1 MRRIFIAILCLL
13 AVVPVASAKNSRIL
27 KVLPEFLDADGK
39 NAIAPSLYE
48 RDAYQA
54 HLRKHP
60 ELRSGLGFFVQWKG
74 KKHQN
79 LKMRVEMRG
88 VYGSQMKF
96 RIVEE
101 PVQKEGWFSTWSMVK
116 FTGEDYQ
123 QFGDLIAW
131 RVTLRDGDEVI
142 SEQKSFLW

>member
-1 MRRIFIAILCLL
+1 MRRFLIVILCLL
-13 AVVPVASAKNSRIL
+13 AVVPVASAKNSRIV
-27 KVLPEFLDADGK
+27 KVLPQFLDQNGK
-39 NAIAPSLYE
+39 NAVAPSLYE

-54 HLRKHP
+54 HLREHP

-74 KKHQN
+74 KKHQQ
-79 LKMRVEMRG
+79 LLMRVEMRG
-88 VYGSQMKF
+88 VFGNVTKF

-101 PVQKEGWFSTWSMVK
+101 PVQKEGWFSTWTTVK
-116 FTGEDYQ
+116 FTGPDYK

-131 RVTLRDGDEVI
+131 RVTLLEGDQVI